1 MSMGGN
7 VYGPGNSKQVLASV
21 QRIRSIQLHPLDGA
35 VIQHR
40 QVDLFLTTRGMDIIR
55 QMFGGD
61 PRVHRP
67 ERVNQK
73 IDHFNA
79 TLTEIRNNKDALNS
93 LLPRQKE
100 QFEKRIMV
108 LFDQFDSSV
117 DQAVADYGKG
127 IPSIN
132 KNEFRRR
139 GEESIDLINQEL
151 TKISED
157 LQKGK
162 DIWGPI
168 NKALENMRAY
178 SQLSELENQNIQKQ
192 VMRAKNAYNEVLTN
206 SGKHQRQGLVSVQQM
221 LMFEQSAHSLKWTL
235 DRLQE
240 KIKKDLTE
248 MAKEVR
254 KGTDNLACITQ
265 ALENIRTSRSHLSE
279 FESQRLSQ
287 QLKKQADLAERAY
300 NEVLANS
307 GKRQNQ
313 EQLKS
318 GTQQLKDIADS
329 LKQTQVKLER
339 GWIESIGRRVK
350 ASSSWFNANSYI
362 PEGADQLALAAIK
375 KKYILLSNSVENAE
389 ATIIEYEENTRFNEI
404 QKYNRC
410 AGILEDLES
419 AFVKLA
425 FPVKFREIH
434 GIIEQMA
441 SLDTT
446 NYVEIPVKGIGPSNQ
461 ITEVLRESYAR
472 LHDAARTSILEAL
485 RTDISY
491 AALTRAQHSVNRV
504 ETAQKGFQQ
513 ITQIAKQM
521 QEILDTI
528 SHLES
533 QARTIGPGN
542 QTAARL
548 RATYSTLYSEARTS
562 IVKAVQAGVS
572 KEALTEA
579 QAAVVKLQRQ
589 LRIWDSALDQPGRGK
604 NLRQTRRY
612 AKRR

>member
-7 VYGPGNSKQVLASV
+7 VYGPGNSKQVLASI
-21 QRIRSIQLHPLDGA
+21 QRIRSTQPHPLDGA
-35 VIQHR
+35 EIQHR

-79 TLTEIRNNKDALNS
+79 TLTEMRNNKDALDN
-93 LLPRQKE
+93 LLPGQKE
-100 QFEKRIMV
+100 HFEKHIKA
-108 LFDQFDSSV
+108 LFDQFDKFV
-117 DQAVADYGKG
+117 EQAVADCGKG

-157 LQKGK
+157 LRKGK

-168 NKALENMRAY
+168 NKALENMRTY
-178 SQLSELENQNIQKQ
+178 SQLLELENQSIEKQ

-206 SGKHQRQGLVSVQQM
+206 SGKHQSQRRVSM
-221 LMFEQSAHSLKWTL
+221 MFEQSAHSLKWTL

-240 KIKKDLTE
+240 KIKKGLTE

-254 KGTDNLACITQ
+254 KGTDNLARITQ
-265 ALENIRTSRSHLSE
+265 ALENIRTSRSYLSE

-287 QLKKQADLAERAY
+287 QLRKQADLAERAY

-362 PEGADQLALAAIK
+362 PEGADHLALAAIK
-375 KKYILLSNSVENAE
+375 KKYTLLSNSVENAE
-389 ATIIEYEENTRFNEI
+389 ATIIGYEENLRINEI
-404 QKYNRC
+404 RKYNRC
-410 AGILEDLES
+410 ATALEDLES

-441 SLDTT
+441 SLATT
-446 NYVEIPVKGIGPSNQ
+446 SYLEIPVKGIGPSNQ
-461 ITEVLRESYAR
+461 ITEVLGESYAR
-472 LHDAARTSILEAL
+472 LHGAARTSILEAL

-491 AALTRAQHSVNRV
+491 AALTRAQHAVNRV
-504 ETAQKGFQQ
+504 ETAQKGFQE

-548 RATYSTLYSEARTS
+548 RATYSTLYSDARTS
-562 IVKAVQAGVS
+562 IVKAVQAGVC

-579 QAAVVKLQRQ
+579 QAAVIKLQRQ
-589 LRIWDSALDQPGRGK
+589 LSVWDSSLDQPGRGK
-604 NLRQTRRY
+604 DLRQTRRY

>member
-1 MSMGGN
+1 MSMGGK
-7 VYGPGNSKQVLASV
+7 VYGPGNSKQVLASI
-21 QRIRSIQLHPLDGA
+21 QRIRGTQSHPLDGA
-35 VIQHR
+35 EIQHR
-40 QVDLFLTTRGMDIIR
+40 QVDLFLTTRGMDIVR

-79 TLTEIRNNKDALNS
+79 TLAEIRNNRSALDS
-93 LLPRQKE
+93 LLPVQKE
-100 QFEKRIMV
+100 HFEKRIKV
-108 LFDQFDSSV
+108 LFDQFEKSA

-132 KNEFRRR
+132 KNEFRRK

-157 LQKGK
+157 LRRGK
-162 DIWGPI
+162 DAWGPI
-168 NKALENMRAY
+168 NKALESMRTHN
-178 SQLSELENQNIQKQ
+178 QLSELENQGIEKQ
-192 VMRAKNAYNEVLTN
+192 IMRAKNAYNEVLTN
-206 SGKHQRQGLVSVQQM
+206 SGKHQSQGLVSMQQM

-254 KGTDNLACITQ
+254 KGTDNLACIIQ
-265 ALENIRTSRSHLSE
+265 SLENIRTSRSHLSE

-287 QLKKQADLAERAY
+287 QLRKQADLAQRAY
-300 NEVLANS
+300 NEILANS

-313 EQLKS
+313 EQLKL

-329 LKQTQVKLER
+329 LKQTQIKLEK
-339 GWIESIGRRVK
+339 GWIESIGQRVK

-375 KKYILLSNSVENAE
+375 KKYTLLSNSIENAE
-389 ATIIEYEENTRFNEI
+389 ETIIEYEESIRFNEI
-404 QKYNRC
+404 KKYDKRAN
-410 AGILEDLES
+410 ALEDLES

-446 NYVEIPVKGIGPSNQ
+446 NYADPS
-461 ITEVLRESYAR
+461 
-472 LHDAARTSILEAL
+472 
-485 RTDISY
+485 
-491 AALTRAQHSVNRV
+491 
-504 ETAQKGFQQ
+504 
-513 ITQIAKQM
+513 
-521 QEILDTI
+521 
-528 SHLES
+528 
-533 QARTIGPGN
+533 
-542 QTAARL
+542 
-548 RATYSTLYSEARTS
+548 
-562 IVKAVQAGVS
+562 
-572 KEALTEA
+572 
-579 QAAVVKLQRQ
+579 
-589 LRIWDSALDQPGRGK
+589 
-604 NLRQTRRY
+604 
-612 AKRR
+612 

>member
-1 MSMGGN
+1 MGGK
-7 VYGPGNSKQVLASV
+7 VYGSGNSQQVLASI
-21 QRIRSIQLHPLDGA
+21 QRIRSTQPHPLDGA
-35 VIQHR
+35 EIQHR

-79 TLTEIRNNKDALNS
+79 TLTEIRNNKDALDN
-93 LLPRQKE
+93 LLPGQKVY
-100 QFEKRIMV
+100 FEKRIKA
-108 LFDQFDSSV
+108 LFDQFEKSA

-151 TKISED
+151 TKISKD

-168 NKALENMRAY
+168 NKALENMRTY
-178 SQLSELENQNIQKQ
+178 SQLSELENQSTEKQ

-206 SGKHQRQGLVSVQQM
+206 SGKHQSQRLVSMQQM

-254 KGTDNLACITQ
+254 KGTDNLAHITQ

-287 QLKKQADLAERAY
+287 QLRKQADLAQRAY
-300 NEVLANS
+300 NEVLTNS

-313 EQLKS
+313 EQLKL

-329 LKQTQVKLER
+329 LKQTQVKLEK
-339 GWIESIGRRVK
+339 GWIESIGRRIK

-362 PEGADQLALAAIK
+362 PEGADQPALAAIK
-375 KKYILLSNSVENAE
+375 KKYTLLSNSVENAE
-389 ATIIEYEENTRFNEI
+389 ATIIEYKENIRFNEI
-404 QKYNRC
+404 QEYNKR
-410 AGILEDLES
+410 ATTLEDLES

-441 SLDTT
+441 SLATT
-446 NYVEIPVKGIGPSNQ
+446 SYLEIPVKGIGPSNQ

-491 AALTRAQHSVNRV
+491 AALTRAQHAVNRV
-504 ETAQKGFQQ
+504 ETAQKGFQE

-521 QEILDTI
+521 REILDTI

-548 RATYSTLYSEARTS
+548 RATYSTLYSDARTS
-562 IVKAVQAGVS
+562 IVKAVQAGVC

-579 QAAVVKLQRQ
+579 QAAVIKLQRQ
-589 LRIWDSALDQPGRGK
+589 LSVWDSSLDQSGRGK
-604 NLRQTRRY
+604 DLRQTRRY